1 MKAST
6 RSTRIHSAQLLSQTA
21 IESVRG
27 KAINQTAASTSNGK
41 SRRRLHKLSIVP
53 GELAASTQKA
63 AKPHTTSANP
73 IQAPGRARRRLPA
86 TRCSTWV
93 LTEDPLEHRRT
104 QSLLVSV
111 TEPPRGRI
119 GFRPDRRRT
128 KYAATR
134 RTWTK
139 RLPRPGLR
147 PARSHL
153 RCVSG
158 IRRRAA
164 RGHRRPRTPCR
175 LHRQSRRR
183 AGARPVGA
191 AVADFQAHTDFT
203 LRRPPADLVLGGGG
217 RPHRR
222 RWYQGRCGLTLKRPI
237 TGIPCP
243 NALASSCPFTSQP
256 QPELSPQSRQV

>member
-1 MKAST
+1 A
-6 RSTRIHSAQLLSQTA
+6 
-21 IESVRG
+21 
-27 KAINQTAASTSNGK
+27 
-41 SRRRLHKLSIVP
+41 
-53 GELAASTQKA
+53 
-63 AKPHTTSANP
+63 
-73 IQAPGRARRRLPA
+73 
-86 TRCSTWV
+86 
-93 LTEDPLEHRRT
+93 LTGVG
-104 QSLLVSV
+104 Q
-111 TEPPRGRI
+111 
-119 GFRPDRRRT
+119 

-164 RGHRRPRTPCR
+164 HGHRRPSAPCR

-203 LRRPPADLVLGGGG
+203 LDDLPPIWCWAVADAPPSAVV
-217 RPHRR
+217 
-222 RWYQGRCGLTLKRPI
+222 
-237 TGIPCP
+237 
-243 NALASSCPFTSQP
+243 
-256 QPELSPQSRQV
+256 SRSLRTDT

>member
-1 MKAST
+1 
-6 RSTRIHSAQLLSQTA
+6 
-21 IESVRG
+21 V
-27 KAINQTAASTSNGK
+27 
-41 SRRRLHKLSIVP
+41 
-53 GELAASTQKA
+53 TQ
-63 AKPHTTSANP
+63 
-73 IQAPGRARRRLPA
+73 
-86 TRCSTWV
+86 
-93 LTEDPLEHRRT
+93 
-104 QSLLVSV
+104 
-111 TEPPRGRI
+111 PPRGRI

-164 RGHRRPRTPCR
+164 PGHRRPRTPCR

-222 RWYQGRCGLTLKRPI
+222 RWV
-237 TGIPCP
+237 
-243 NALASSCPFTSQP
+243 
-256 QPELSPQSRQV
+256 SRSLRTDT